1 MPQTLTPELLE
12 ADFADMATD
21 FPCTVTFTEE
31 MGGVAQT
38 LPATYGVMDES
49 SLLADTGFLAAYRVS
64 VWCTSS
70 RWNPKPQPGRLVTVN
85 TTNPKTGAVTS
96 VSHQV
101 LLIGQ
106 DDGVIMRMLLGDPN
120 A

>member
-1 MPQTLTPELLE
+1 MPQTLKTELLE

-31 MGGVAQT
+31 GTAVTETFPG
-38 LPATYGVMDES
+38 TYGVMDES
-49 SLLADTGFLAAYRVS
+49 PLLADSGYLMAYRLS
-64 VWCTSS
+64 VWVTASK
-70 RWNPKPQPGRLVTVN
+70 WTTKPKPGRLVT
-85 TTNPKTGAVTS
+85 TNVTHPGTGIVTS
-96 VSHQV
+96 TSRQV

-106 DDGVIMRMLLGDPN
+106 DDGVIMRLILGDPN